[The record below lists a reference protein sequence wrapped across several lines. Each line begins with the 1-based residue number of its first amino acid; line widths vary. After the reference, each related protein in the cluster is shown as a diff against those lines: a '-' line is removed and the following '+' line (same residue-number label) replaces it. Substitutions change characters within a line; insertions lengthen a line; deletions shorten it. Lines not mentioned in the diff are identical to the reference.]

1 MISDPIVEAI
11 IHQCIGDVNS
21 SSEDLIQM
29 PTVFVGDRAVV
40 HCMLES

>member
-21 SSEDLIQM
+21 SSEDLIKM
-29 PTVFVGDRAVV
+29 PTVFFGDDIVV
-40 HCMLES
+40 DCMWES